1 MNWSKQNTY
10 LKRIKV
16 MDKQGRITN
25 ISEVKIGGEYRW
37 KKGRAIDAD
46 RIIVTEKP
54 EGKPYLVTKV
64 NGLRINLWHWRGRLM
79 PWTNNAL
86 SDSHEI

>member
-1 MNWSKQNTY
+1 
-10 LKRIKV
+10 

-25 ISEVKIGGEYRW
+25 ISEIKIGGEYRW
-37 KKGRAIDAD
+37 KKGRAINAD

-54 EGKPYLVTKV
+54 EGRPYLVAKV
-64 NGLRINLWHWRGRLM
+64 NGLQINLWHWRGRLM

-86 SDSHEI
+86 SQSREI

>member
-1 MNWSKQNTY
+1 
-10 LKRIKV
+10 

-46 RIIVTEKP
+46 AIIVTEKP
-54 EGKPYLVTKV
+54 AGKLYLVAKV
-64 NGLRINLWHWRGRLM
+64 NGLQINLWHWRGRLM
-79 PWTNNAL
+79 PWTNVLDQATPLANP
-86 SDSHEI
+86 